1 MLYKKHVSEPWFSY
15 IKSGKKFVEGRL
27 NKGSFAEF
35 KVCDIVE
42 WFNDKKKI
50 KTKRVGI
57 TKYKTFEDMNK
68 KEGLK
73 NTLPGYKRVDKGVNE
88 VYYKYYNKQD

>member
-1 MLYKKHVSEPWFSY
+1 
-15 IKSGKKFVEGRL
+15 
-27 NKGSFAEF
+27 
-35 KVCDIVE
+35 
-42 WFNDKKKI
+42 
-50 KTKRVGI
+50 
-57 TKYKTFEDMNK
+57 MNK